1 MFGRSLFPSVSLVLA
16 IGFFAVPSLHAQ
28 SAVAVDGGV
37 TTLGDGYESI
47 SVFETGVRFGS
58 LRRKH
63 VNADVRLATAPQA
76 LTLGALV
83 LAADIDAAYVL
94 PLGKGIDATPRAG
107 FSMVAAVSTG
117 GAGAVPG
124 INYWSTPASATTT
137 KRCTGSIGPTRT
149 APIGC
154 CTPRHGRSSMTCA
167 RTRGSPRCSAEWA
180 FRDPSL
186 PKFESL

>member
-47 SVFETGVRFGS
+47 SIFETGVRFGS
-58 LRRKH
+58 LRRKR

-76 LTLGALV
+76 LTFGALV

-107 FSMVAAVSTG
+107 FSMVAAVSSG

-124 INYWSTPASATTT
+124 INYGVGVVARLTAPLAIRFDYSHRIFRAP
-137 KRCTGSIGPTRT
+137 GDGESIG
-149 APIGC
+149 ASSFLIGIAVL
-154 CTPRHGRSSMTCA
+154 H
-167 RTRGSPRCSAEWA
+167 
-180 FRDPSL
+180 
-186 PKFESL
+186 